1 MKELKNYSK
10 FYVIYFILI
19 EVLEIMISKITEL
32 EAVTFLKYDDHI
44 QSIKEG
50 NKLTLKSKIS

>member
-50 NKLTLKSKIS
+50 NKLSLKSKIS